1 VRAFD
6 TNLLVYA
13 HRAESPFHARA
24 KALVVEA
31 AQGTEAWALPWPCL
45 HEFLSI
51 VTNPRI
57 FKTPTPLDVAL
68 AQVDAWLSSPTL
80 VTLGE
85 EREGYWEVLAHLA
98 RKGRIQGAKVHDA
111 RVAAL
116 ALFHGVDELLTADRD
131 FSRFPDLPTRN
142 PLA

>member
-13 HRAESPFHARA
+13 HRAESPFHAQA
-24 KALVVEA
+24 KELLSA
-31 AQGTEAWALPWPCL
+31 AAEGAEPWALPWPCL
-45 HEFLSI
+45 HEFLGI

-57 FKTPTPLDVAL
+57 FKTPTPLDAAL
-68 AQVDAWLSSPTL
+68 AQVDAWLSSPTV

-98 RKGRIQGAKVHDA
+98 RKGRIQGAKIHDA

-131 FSRFPDLPTRN
+131 FGRFPDLPARN
-142 PLA
+142 PLT